1 MLDAGD
7 TAPPFELPDQ
17 DGNPV
22 SLSAFE
28 GQRVVL
34 YFYPK
39 AMTPG
44 CTREARTFQDHHDA
58 FAQLDV
64 AILGVSADPV
74 DEIGEFADAEGL
86 DFRLLADEDG
96 TVAERYDSFGERE
109 HEGETWEIAF
119 RNTYLIGPD
128 GRIERAYE
136 DVSPDDHAE
145 EVLADVRRL
154 AGE

>member
-1 MLDAGD
+1 MLETGDA
-7 TAPPFELPDQ
+7 APPFELPDQ
-17 DGNPV
+17 RGNTV
-22 SLSAFE
+22 SLSEFE

-44 CTREARTFQDHHDA
+44 CTREARTFQEHHDA
-58 FAQLDV
+58 FADLDV

-74 DEIGEFADAEGL
+74 DDISEFAESEGL

-96 TVAERYDSFGERE
+96 TVADRYESFGERE
-109 HEGETWEIAF
+109 HDGQTWEIAF

-128 GRIERAYE
+128 GTVERVYE
-136 DVSPDDHAE
+136 DVSPEDHPE
-145 EVLADVRRL
+145 EVLADVERL
-154 AGE
+154 AAE